1 MIESILDETSS
12 QESRPR
18 ARRRALKAAGRL
30 IVLSILLAAVLPSV
44 AAAQEIRAF
53 RITSYNGYLGFGYEY
68 QRDVWEKENRLQNV
82 FSKAH
87 RFIEE
92 PSLEAW
98 SYIYHP
104 NFLKL
109 KTSFTWTKRQEF
121 LRLSP
126 AQDYGT
132 NLGIKDYNLEAEFLR
147 RLPVNFRIFAS
158 RITTTVDNT
167 YWSRRD
173 LITRRLGAMMQIES
187 QILPLALQATETE
200 QEGYGFYY
208 YLERRKNLRLDVSN
222 ENHFAKTTLRGEA
235 SDIWRSERNVKSR
248 IDQAE
253 FQNTINPSAKARVQL
268 LSNIQYYR
276 QTDGYNT
283 RNIGIQENLNANI
296 VKDLSAQLAYSNSSG
311 TSGDLSNKT
320 ETYQAILTH
329 KLYES
334 LLSSL
339 EIFNTSF
346 GFSRGKQVDK
356 GGELRFNY
364 QKSTFF
370 GRIEGGYS
378 ARYLEEWQNFLENVA
393 TVIKENHQFTPGVP
407 LFLDRQFIK
416 PETIEIWDDRG
427 VILYEEGI
435 DYLVRAFN
443 SYTEIIRLPGGSIP
457 ENASVLVSYDFEV
470 DPSLSYKTITD
481 QWNVGVNVKNHV
493 IVTYRKKLSD
503 QSVLSGVA
511 GDYLQ
516 DIDHTVLTLQ
526 GMISGTTSTFEYQD
540 YRADI
545 NPYISRRMNEYMYFN
560 LSSSSQ
566 INFQADYTSIDFVG
580 TPIKATLWDVVLGF
594 KKRLSRS
601 LRTDLRSYYRDH
613 KGQGDASLL
622 YGIENEFK
630 FDYGQIEFI
639 CSAAYEYG
647 RIEGLEKRNRFYLKT
662 QLRRYF

>member
-1 MIESILDETSS
+1 MIERFMSRRTSQRIDACIS
-12 QESRPR
+12 SRGT
-18 ARRRALKAAGRL
+18 KAAARL
-30 IVLSILLAAVLPSV
+30 AFLSILLAVMMPAVT
-44 AAAQEIRAF
+44 AAQEIRALK
-53 RITSYNGYLGFGYEY
+53 ITSYDGYLGFGYEY
-68 QRDVWEKENRLQNV
+68 QRDVWQKENRLQNV

-92 PSLEAW
+92 PSLEAT
-98 SYIYHP
+98 SYVYHP

-109 KTSFTWTKRQEF
+109 KTSFTWTKKQEF

-147 RLPVNFRIFAS
+147 RLPVNFRFFAS

-173 LITRRLGAMMQIES
+173 LITRRYGAMMQVES
-187 QILPLALQATETE
+187 QVLPLALQATETE

-222 ENHFAKTTLRGEA
+222 ENRLAKTILRGEA

-248 IDQAE
+248 IEQAE
-253 FQNTINPSAKARVQL
+253 FQNTINPSARARVQL
-268 LSNIQYYR
+268 LSNVQYYS
-276 QTDGYNT
+276 QKDGYNT
-283 RNIGIQENLNANI
+283 RNIGIQENLNANMM
-296 VKDLSAQLAYSNSSG
+296 KNLSAQLAYSNSSG

-346 GFSRGKQVDK
+346 GFDRGRQVDK

-378 ARYLEEWQNFLENVA
+378 ARYLEEWQNFLEDVA
-393 TVIKENHQFTPGVP
+393 SVIKENHQFTPGVP

-427 VILYEEGI
+427 VVLYEEGI
-435 DYLVRAFN
+435 DYIVRAFN
-443 SYTEIIRLPGGSIP
+443 SYTEIIRLPGGNIP
-457 ENASVLVSYDFEV
+457 ENASVLVSYDFDV

-493 IVTYRKKLSD
+493 TVTYRRKISD
-503 QSVLSGVA
+503 QSLLSGVA

-516 DIDHTVLTLQ
+516 DIDHSVLTLQ

-560 LSSSSQ
+560 FSSSSQ
-566 INFQADYTSIDFVG
+566 INFQADYTSIDFIG
-580 TPIKATLWDVVLGF
+580 TPVKATLWDVVFGF

-601 LRTDLRSYYRDH
+601 LRTNLRSYYRDH

-622 YGIENEFK
+622 YGLENEFK

-639 CSAAYEYG
+639 CSAAYEHG
-647 RIEGLEKRNRFYLKT
+647 RIEGLEKRSRFYLKT